1 MTDPKQW
8 NDDRV
13 MRLRELWLQGWTAV
27 RIGEALG
34 GFLKSAVLG
43 KASRLGLAGRNLT
56 REHVAARRV
65 EAKLKSVRAATK
77 PKAEPR
83 PPVVKKVAPTSLEL
97 DPARFVTLL
106 ELTPHHCRYAVGL
119 NDDGDQLFC
128 GADNRGGRRDY
139 CKLCADKMFVQP
151 RKMKAGF
158 INHLVRKGAA

>member
-1 MTDPKQW
+1 MA
-8 NDDRV
+8 
-13 MRLRELWLQGWTAV
+13 RLRELWLQGWTAV

-34 GFLKSAVLG
+34 GFSKSAVLG

-83 PPVVKKVAPTSLEL
+83 PPIVKRVAPVVLDL
-97 DPARFVTLL
+97 DPARFVTITEL
-106 ELTPHHCRYAVGL
+106 ENHHCRYAVGE
-119 NDDGDQLFC
+119 NDDGEQLFC

-139 CKLCADKMFVQP
+139 CKACSDKMFVPP
-151 RKMKAGF
+151 RELKVSF